1 MTAGPVPPLAI
12 HTRIRQEIERRIRSG
27 EWAPGHR
34 IPYEHEWMASYGCSR
49 MTVNRALRGLI
60 DAGLLESRRRAGTF
74 VAAPRFDRAALEIP
88 DIREEV
94 ARRGLAYR
102 LELLRTE
109 RRTATDA
116 DQRLLRLDVPG
127 DVLAIDCLHFAGD
140 DPYALEFRLINL
152 AAVPEAAER
161 DFSDE
166 PPGSWLLA
174 HVPWTE
180 AEHRITAVAADAA
193 IARQLAIAPASP
205 CLALER
211 WTWRGSERIT
221 YARQTCPG
229 TRHALVAHFRP

>member
-1 MTAGPVPPLAI
+1 LTAGSAPPAPI
-12 HTRIRQEIERRIRSG
+12 HQRIRQEIERRIRSG

-60 DAGLLESRRRAGTF
+60 EAGLLESRRRAGTF

-88 DIREEV
+88 DIRDEV
-94 ARRGLAYR
+94 ARQGLAYR
-102 LELLRTE
+102 LEMLQTE
-109 RRTATDA
+109 RRTASDA
-116 DQRLLRLDVPG
+116 DRRLLRLDTPG
-127 DVLAIDCLHFAGD
+127 EVLAIDCLHFAGD
-140 DPYALEFRLINL
+140 MPYALETRLINL

-161 DFSDE
+161 DFADE

-180 AEHRITAVAADAA
+180 GEHRITAIAAEATVA
-193 IARQLAIAPASP
+193 RHLQIAPASP

-211 WTWRGSERIT
+211 WTWRGEERIT
-221 YARQTCPG
+221 YACQTCPG
-229 TRHALVAHFRP
+229 TRHAVVAHFRP